1 MVLTQWCVE
10 WPNPT
15 VRCQYWHRFE
25 GETAKCTNQWQRSNR
40 ICVGIIHNTSKNDSK
55 TKISTVLDRN
65 IKRGRSQSNDKT
77 ICVKLVKLKNN
88 WDGEKMKMTM
98 LKSNSLHKHRKLVFG
113 QLRSPWMCV
122 RFTVYDFDK
131 NPNLNTREAAVLDCA
146 STIIVL
152 HKVWW
157 ACFKRL
163 TITRADAKR
172 QTVHTTTKNTA
183 GWWLQVRCWIPLVA
197 AAVDLDKV

>member
-1 MVLTQWCVE
+1 MMCWMAQSDSSLPTPVLTPIRGRNCE
-10 WPNPT
+10 M
-15 VRCQYWHRFE
+15 HE
-25 GETAKCTNQWQRSNR
+25 SM
-40 ICVGIIHNTSKNDSK
+40 
-55 TKISTVLDRN
+55 TKIKSNVWCNHPQHQKWRQHKN
-65 IKRGRSQSNDKT
+65 VECCGQKHQRGRSQSNDKT

-157 ACFKRL
+157 ARFKRL
-163 TITRADAKR
+163 PITRADAKS
-172 QTVHTTTKNTA
+172 QTM
-183 GWWLQVRCWIPLVA
+183 
-197 AAVDLDKV
+197 